1 MDLYPAIDI
10 RAGRCVRLV
19 EGDFDRETVYGSDPL
34 AVARAFAEAGA
45 RWIHVVDLDAAR
57 RRGDNREVV
66 ARIAAGVP
74 VAVEVGGGVRDG
86 SLFDSGVS
94 RIVVG
99 SMAVEDPAA
108 TSALAE
114 AHPGRVAVSV
124 DHRGGEVRVRGWQA
138 GAALRVPEVLARL
151 DAVPLAAVIVTE
163 IGRDGTLA
171 GPDIDGLAGV
181 LGQTAL
187 PVIASGGVSTLDDL
201 RALAAVRTGDRR
213 LAGVIVGKAL
223 YEGRFDVA
231 DALRAVAA

>member
-19 EGDFDRETVYGSDPL
+19 EGDFDRETVYGADPF

-45 RWIHVVDLDAAR
+45 RWIHIVDLDAAR
-57 RRGDNREVV
+57 RQGDNRDVI
-66 ARIAAGVP
+66 ARIAAGV
-74 VAVEVGGGVRDG
+74 AVPIEVGGGVRDG
-86 SLFDSGVS
+86 SLLDAGVS

-108 TSALAE
+108 TWALSGDY
-114 AHPGRVAVSV
+114 PGRVAVSV

-138 GAALRVPEVLARL
+138 GAGIGVAEVLGRL
-151 DAVPLAAVIVTE
+151 ESAPLAAVIVTE

-171 GPDIDGLAGV
+171 GPDLDGLAGV
-181 LGQTAL
+181 LGRTAL

-201 RALAAVRTGDRR
+201 RALATVRTGDRR

-223 YEGRFDVA
+223 YEGRFGVA
-231 DALRAVAA
+231 EALRAVAA